1 MESSR
6 IHNLRLSPEE
16 IEKFQAFFME
26 RSGLVFEGRR
36 LREMERAIAGR
47 MIELGISSFARYHDF
62 LGRNEGKEE
71 LNQLALSLTVG
82 ETHFFRTPDQ
92 FAALRKYVLPE
103 LIARARAGSRRLLL
117 LSAGCATG
125 EEPYTLFILLSEL
138 IPDLANFR
146 ITIRA
151 CDINKDFLDQ
161 AREGIYGERKVKF
174 VDPVTRD
181 RFFHRLGKNRW
192 QVKEEVRRAVEFQHF
207 NLNEPDFSELA
218 KSEQFD
224 LVLCRNVLIYF
235 NMETVKEAIRKFHKI
250 IAHEGYLMLGYSE
263 TLFKISDAFQSI
275 HTPEAYFYQ
284 KTLAPSP
291 VLPIPDRPVPIQ
303 REQFLTSMGSRPHP
317 LAPTRPEPERRPTP
331 LTRLPIPA
339 PAPSAVAAPEPAA
352 PGPTMPNPSPD
363 GRAGRGPSEED
374 LWRKGLSCFAEERF
388 SDACSS
394 FEEMVKLN
402 PQSARAH
409 LGLGLIYANTGADDR
424 SRHHVEEA
432 KRYDDLMPEIYF
444 LQALLEEKNGEFQR
458 AVENYQRVILLQ
470 QDFAMAHFNLGNLFL
485 KITRP
490 RDARREFENT
500 LKILERDP
508 DNRSLHFSGG
518 LSREAVMEFCR
529 LQLDD
534 GRGLP
539 RRGRTG

>member
-1 MESSR
+1 MDE
-6 IHNLRLSPEE
+6 
-16 IEKFQAFFME
+16 
-26 RSGLVFEGRR
+26 SGLVFEGRR
-36 LREMERAIAGR
+36 LKEMERAIAGR
-47 MIELGISSFARYHDF
+47 MIELGVTSFDQYYHL
-62 LGRNEGKEE
+62 LGRRDGKEE
-71 LNQLALSLTVG
+71 LNQLLLSLTVG

-103 LIARARAGSRRLLL
+103 LIQRARAGSRRLLL

-125 EEPYTLFILLSEL
+125 EEPYTLFIMLSDL
-138 IPDLANFR
+138 IPDLSNFR

-174 VDPVTRD
+174 VDPVTQE

-192 QVKEEVRRAVEFQHF
+192 QVKDELRRAVEFQHF
-207 NLNEPDFSELA
+207 NLNEPDYSGLA
-218 KSEQFD
+218 KGEPFD

-235 NMETVKEAIRKFHKI
+235 NLETVKQVINKFHKV
-250 IAHEGYLMLGYSE
+250 IAPDGYLMLGYSE

-284 KTLAPSP
+284 KTLTP
-291 VLPIPDRPVPIQ
+291 VKPLPLPERPTPFQ
-303 REQFLTSMGSRPHP
+303 REDYLVSMGSREHP
-317 LAPTRPEPERRPTP
+317 LVSAP
-331 LTRLPIPA
+331 PA
-339 PAPSAVAAPEPAA
+339 PDFRRTTPPPAA
-352 PGPTMPNPSPD
+352 ISTTPPPRPPA
-363 GRAGRGPSEED
+363 RQPSEED
-374 LWRKGLSCFAEERF
+374 LWRRGLALFAEERF
-388 SDACSS
+388 AEAGKK
-394 FEEMVKLN
+394 FEEMIELN

-409 LGLGLIYANTGADDR
+409 LGLALIFANSGSDDR
-424 SRHHVEEA
+424 SRHHVEQA
-432 KRYDDLMPEIYF
+432 KRYDDLLPEIYF
-444 LQALLEEKNGEFQR
+444 LQALLEEKNGEYQR

-485 KITRP
+485 KLTRG

-500 LKILERDP
+500 LKILERDR

-529 LQLDD
+529 LQLLEDH
-534 GRGLP
+534 GLP